1 MNTDDRDE
9 ARTKRIG
16 DLVREAREE
25 SVTPGFADRVMRQ
38 IAAERRKPRIE
49 PGRGRTLAPPLS
61 FQFLRLA
68 PIVLTVIAG
77 LFVYNVWIAG
87 GGRTTL
93 QSALGLTPVTIE
105 EAYSIAVVLLDG
117 TGAPERSPE

>member
-16 DLVREAREE
+16 DFVLEAREE
-25 SVTPGFADRVMRQ
+25 SFTPGFADRVMRQ
-38 IAAERRKPRIE
+38 IAAERREPGGQ

-68 PIVLTVIAG
+68 PIALAVIAG

-87 GGRTTL
+87 DVRATPR
-93 QSALGLTPVTIE
+93 SALGLTPVTIE
-105 EAYSIAVVLLDG
+105 EAYSIALVPWERPGD
-117 TGAPERSPE
+117 PERSPE